1 MFVGVSVGTDVDV
14 DAGAGAGAGVG
25 YLFGYFLSYL
35 LSGVL
40 VGANREGV
48 PIFRLG
54 LDDYLV
60 LPNSDLV
67 GTSLP
72 V

>member
-14 DAGAGAGAGVG
+14 DAGAGVG

>member
-1 MFVGVSVGTDVDV
+1 MFVGVSVGIDVDV
-14 DAGAGAGAGVG
+14 DAGAGVG

-35 LSGVL
+35 LSGIL

-67 GTSLP
+67 GRSLP

>member
-1 MFVGVSVGTDVDV
+1 MFVEVSVGT

-25 YLFGYFLSYL
+25 YLFAYFLSYL

-40 VGANREGV
+40 VGANREVV
-48 PIFRLG
+48 PIFKLRPG
-54 LDDYLV
+54 DYLV
-60 LPNSDLV
+60 LLNSDLV

>member
-1 MFVGVSVGTDVDV
+1 MFVGVSVGIDVDV
-14 DAGAGAGAGVG
+14 DAGAGVG